1 MVKKGILKK
10 TGCILISASIMLTG
24 VTFFGNSTSEADY
37 DSNSYKYT
45 IEANGSISSSTLTS
59 EQKSELQSVVGEGS
73 ATIGDSAL
81 SECYNLTSVSVAGQ
95 LAIGG
100 SAFAFDNNLQSITCE
115 TMTGA
120 TGSSFNGCSN
130 ISFNITGQS
139 EGSGYY
145 TDSYGALYNGTTL
158 VYVPSG
164 VSSAPEYTLR
174 DGTTAI
180 GAGAFNDANITTL
193 NVPNKTADGITSI
206 GEQVGW
212 PSSSL
217 VVNAYGSTADSAIAF
232 ANYFETHLV
241 VVNWAENGSSDT
253 PDDPTTTVTVT
264 VTMKASDGSFPTDV
278 SSYTKNAGDV
288 ITPIEITG
296 YSVSPTSYT
305 VTSAS
310 TQSVEFVYTPT
321 ATAEDPYVTVTDEYY
336 DSTGATLV
344 SSNKDRSSNYKEN
357 ATINPLNPSGYTLF
371 AGSAYTV
378 GSAKTGQAVTFKYK
392 ANGSTPTPTP
402 TPGATYTVTVY
413 DEFYKGDLNHLEKR
427 TTRSVNKYTAGSK
440 YSFNPATYKGYTYYG
455 GRDQSGT
462 VNGNIEAYFF
472 YVDNGSSKAAVVPSV
487 KKNETNA
494 NLQCIYQVT
503 EGANQTITAGN
514 GPLRIVCNGELNK
527 LTGIFVDGVKIDSSR
542 YTLESGSTILT
553 FTGGFVKMFTVG
565 NHLIRFEYVD
575 GYAETGLKVT
585 DGKTTTTVTYK
596 VSSDGSI
603 SAGHTKDTT
612 PKTADGFDNKYL
624 LCIAI
629 FLLGAGA
636 ILFGNQRK
644 LEAILAKE
652 NDDE

>member
-1 MVKKGILKK
+1 VL
-10 TGCILISASIMLTG
+10 
-24 VTFFGNSTSEADY
+24 
-37 DSNSYKYT
+37 
-45 IEANGSISSSTLTS
+45 
-59 EQKSELQSVVGEGS
+59 
-73 ATIGDSAL
+73 
-81 SECYNLTSVSVAGQ
+81 
-95 LAIGG
+95 
-100 SAFAFDNNLQSITCE
+100 
-115 TMTGA
+115 
-120 TGSSFNGCSN
+120 
-130 ISFNITGQS
+130 
-139 EGSGYY
+139 
-145 TDSYGALYNGTTL
+145 
-158 VYVPSG
+158 
-164 VSSAPEYTLR
+164 
-174 DGTTAI
+174 
-180 GAGAFNDANITTL
+180 
-193 NVPNKTADGITSI
+193 
-206 GEQVGW
+206 
-212 PSSSL
+212 
-217 VVNAYGSTADSAIAF
+217 
-232 ANYFETHLV
+232 
-241 VVNWAENGSSDT
+241 
-253 PDDPTTTVTVT
+253 
-264 VTMKASDGSFPTDV
+264 
-278 SSYTKNAGDV
+278 
-288 ITPIEITG
+288 
-296 YSVSPTSYT
+296 
-305 VTSAS
+305 
-310 TQSVEFVYTPT
+310 
-321 ATAEDPYVTVTDEYY
+321 DEYY
-336 DSTGATLV
+336 DSTGTKLV
-344 SSNKDRSSNYKEN
+344 STNTDRSGTSYKEGN
-357 ATINPLNPSGYTLF
+357 TINPLTPSGYTLF

-494 NLQCIYQVT
+494 NLQSIYQVT

-514 GPLRIVCNGELNK
+514 GPLRIVCNGDLNK

-553 FTGGFVKMFTVG
+553 FTGGFVKLFTVG